1 MIHLYTN
8 GSLYINILLVSYS
21 IAISLHKM
29 IIPSLI
35 VINNFISRICTD
47 ISNIIYG

>member
-35 VINNFISRICTD
+35 NNFISRICPD